1 MKLWLIVL
9 FSLLQNNIQIVSSS
23 TSTTKT
29 SSSLGSSSTRRSSKS
44 SSFSKSIDV
53 EDENDNIPITA
64 NDYND
69 YDDDKEEEEEKILVE
84 PFPVLASILQKRLL
98 LQSLGK
104 DNNNNEHDT
113 VDSSILKD
121 TSKIINA
128 LKTLSA
134 SQQTLKKIDGMA
146 HEAYQRTHSTTSSIN
161 NNTEEEG
168 GGWLSCELFSN
179 FAHKNHRA

>member
-1 MKLWLIVL
+1 MI
-9 FSLLQNNIQIVSSS
+9 
-23 TSTTKT
+23 
-29 SSSLGSSSTRRSSKS
+29 
-44 SSFSKSIDV
+44 
-53 EDENDNIPITA
+53 
-64 NDYND
+64 
-69 YDDDKEEEEEKILVE
+69 
-84 PFPVLASILQKRLL
+84 
-98 LQSLGK
+98 
-104 DNNNNEHDT
+104 HDT